1 VPATA
6 RESAPSPAANANGST
21 GGPGLL
27 LAPLRARD
35 DRENRQPEARPELKD
50 DRERRKDEEPWN
62 GRGHLGGGAPSSLD
76 SSLGAVNRSDIGG
89 KRASIRTLLRK
100 E

>member
-1 VPATA
+1 MPATA
-6 RESAPSPAANANGST
+6 REAAPSPAANTNASS
-21 GGPGLL
+21 GPGLQ

-35 DRENRQPEARPELKD
+35 DRQPEARTELKD
-50 DRERRKDEEPWN
+50 DRERRKDDQEPWN
-62 GRGHLGGGAPSSLD
+62 RGHGLSTSSSSTLD
-76 SSLGAVNRSDIGG
+76 SSLGGVNRVDHGG